1 MKRHRNLEL
10 WEYISEYFMILLIN
24 FIILLSLI
32 FVVGKFIKS
41 ENQYQK
47 IIGFYFIFTQLIIL
61 ILFNSISK
69 FEYIIDIVLLLLL
82 LELAAILFLLFNKKI
97 D

>member
-1 MKRHRNLEL
+1 
-10 WEYISEYFMILLIN
+10 MIFPIT
-24 FIILLSLI
+24 IAILTSLI
-32 FVVGKFIKS
+32 FIVIKFAKTKD
-41 ENQYQK
+41 QYQK

-69 FEYIIDIVLLLLL
+69 FEYIVDVVLLLFLL
-82 LELAAILFLLFNKKI
+82 DLAAVLFLLFNKKI